1 MFPNNFLENKTKWK
15 QFGLTL
21 HVLGFFQDEVAC
33 VDKDICYE
41 ICQSYAGCTN
51 IAYPRLV
58 LGIMPE
64 GSTWIVWLLIFLLHI
79 RSANENSFSFLFVGL
94 RGLMMAVMIAALMSD
109 LDSIFNSAST
119 LFTIDIYKRARKNA
133 GVQELMIVGRWMS
146 FSIIHQNVKSQQHM
160 LRNDTKTNWLYTCM
174 MVQISTVT
182 NISVLILQDL
192 YRGDDWDLHCLGP
205 HTQGDTGWTGVYIY
219 TGDNQLSRPSVR
231 CCFLIGRFGTYGQR
245 EGTLRR
251 ITCRVVHV
259 YTWYI

>member
-1 MFPNNFLENKTKWK
+1 MAGFIKILPLFMMVMPGMISRIKYPGMKNIKENPYTNSLVKWYCQIIFFIGFMFPNNFLENKTKWK

-160 LRNDTKTNWLYTCM
+160 LRNDKKN
-174 MVQISTVT
+174 QIDYIHVWW
-182 NISVLILQDL
+182 
-192 YRGDDWDLHCLGP
+192 YRFP
-205 HTQGDTGWTGVYIY
+205 
-219 TGDNQLSRPSVR
+219 R
-231 CCFLIGRFGTYGQR
+231 
-245 EGTLRR
+245 
-251 ITCRVVHV
+251 
-259 YTWYI
+259 

>member
-1 MFPNNFLENKTKWK
+1 
-15 QFGLTL
+15 
-21 HVLGFFQDEVAC
+21 
-33 VDKDICYE
+33 
-41 ICQSYAGCTN
+41 
-51 IAYPRLV
+51 
-58 LGIMPE
+58 
-64 GSTWIVWLLIFLLHI
+64 
-79 RSANENSFSFLFVGL
+79 
-94 RGLMMAVMIAALMSD
+94 MMAVMIAALMSD

-182 NISVLILQDL
+182 DISVLILQDL
-192 YRGDDWDLHCLGP
+192 YRGDDRDLHCLGP

-219 TGDNQLSRPSVR
+219 TRDNQLSRPSVR

>member
-1 MFPNNFLENKTKWK
+1 
-15 QFGLTL
+15 
-21 HVLGFFQDEVAC
+21 
-33 VDKDICYE
+33 
-41 ICQSYAGCTN
+41 
-51 IAYPRLV
+51 
-58 LGIMPE
+58 
-64 GSTWIVWLLIFLLHI
+64 
-79 RSANENSFSFLFVGL
+79 
-94 RGLMMAVMIAALMSD
+94 
-109 LDSIFNSAST
+109 
-119 LFTIDIYKRARKNA
+119 
-133 GVQELMIVGRWMS
+133 
-146 FSIIHQNVKSQQHM
+146 
-160 LRNDTKTNWLYTCM
+160 M

-219 TGDNQLSRPSVR
+219 TRDNQLSRPSVR

>member
-1 MFPNNFLENKTKWK
+1 
-15 QFGLTL
+15 
-21 HVLGFFQDEVAC
+21 
-33 VDKDICYE
+33 
-41 ICQSYAGCTN
+41 
-51 IAYPRLV
+51 
-58 LGIMPE
+58 
-64 GSTWIVWLLIFLLHI
+64 
-79 RSANENSFSFLFVGL
+79 
-94 RGLMMAVMIAALMSD
+94 MMAVMIAALMSD

-160 LRNDTKTNWLYTCM
+160 LRNDTKTNWLKTCM
-174 MVQISTVT
+174 MVQIFMVT
-182 NISVLILQDL
+182 DISVLILQDL
-192 YRGDDWDLHCLGP
+192 YSGDDWDLHCLGP

-219 TGDNQLSRPSVR
+219 TGDNQLPRPSVR